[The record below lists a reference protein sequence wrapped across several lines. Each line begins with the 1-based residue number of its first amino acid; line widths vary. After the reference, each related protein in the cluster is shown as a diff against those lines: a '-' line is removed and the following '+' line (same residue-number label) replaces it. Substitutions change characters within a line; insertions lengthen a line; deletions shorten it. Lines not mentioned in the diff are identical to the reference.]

1 LPSPLPGVDKFTA
14 GPPGTAEAV
23 LASDN
28 DNPAAPSTGR
38 VLLRRCCFCSEFN
51 MIKSSHRGGRLF
63 RDSLRLG
70 AATPPDR
77 SGFLIAHVPK
87 EGSPHLPAE
96 GASVT
101 TDTQSNRKVI
111 SLIYDPE
118 EETQE
123 AFEAR
128 KAAVLGLAPDVR
140 ACVRG

>member
-1 LPSPLPGVDKFTA
+1 VRRFTA
-14 GPPGTAEAV
+14 ATASISFLSAWCR
-23 LASDN
+23 ASDVRSPPI
-28 DNPAAPSTGR
+28 PAAPAA
-38 VLLRRCCFCSEFN
+38 VPKALL
-51 MIKSSHRGGRLF
+51 SS
-63 RDSLRLG
+63 
-70 AATPPDR
+70 ATFGHTARPPE
-77 SGFLIAHVPK
+77 GFLIAHVPK